1 MKNWRFI
8 IMSLVLIAG
17 CASVPPAVFINNE
30 PAPKRIYTLNSTT
43 LPVSA
48 TALFYAVVP
57 VKDIGDTTY
66 QLAYLPLNENLEF
79 SRTEIEGL
87 YVRVSVTN
95 LQKHTYNVNYYSR
108 LSYSDGRAEGKPV
121 LVGVSNLDSRI
132 FTVPIPA
139 PSGMEKGS
147 FRLYLTDDKGHELLN
162 IGEFKYKV
170 YTPMTSR

>member
-1 MKNWRFI
+1 MKKWILI
-8 IMSLVLIAG
+8 IVSLMLIVG
-17 CASVPPAVFINNE
+17 CATVPPAVFINNE

-48 TALFYAVVP
+48 TALFYAAVP
-57 VKDIGDTTY
+57 VKDVGDTTY
-66 QLAYLPLNENLEF
+66 KLTYLPLNENLEF

-108 LSYSDGRAEGKPV
+108 LSYSDGRADGKPV
-121 LVGVSNLDSRI
+121 MVGLSKLDSRT
-132 FTVPIPA
+132 FTVPIPI
-139 PSGMEKGS
+139 PLGMEKGS
-147 FRLYLTDDKGHELLN
+147 FRLYLSDDKGQELLS

-170 YTPMTSR
+170 YTPMTTR